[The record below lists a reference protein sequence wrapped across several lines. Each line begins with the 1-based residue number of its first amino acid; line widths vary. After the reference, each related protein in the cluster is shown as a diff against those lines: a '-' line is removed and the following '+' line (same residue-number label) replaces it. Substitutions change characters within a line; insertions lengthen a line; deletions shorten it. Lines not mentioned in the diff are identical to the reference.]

1 MTVIEKDCRNNWR
14 AEDEFDV
21 GNGRTVSIVTSKAY
35 NGAVVTRA
43 QVGIRKGNVFRFTVY
58 EDFSCTLKS
67 TVPGRVTAK
76 FVSEQHALALQ
87 GLEQLKKDIAA
98 QYNFA
103 LVA

>member
-14 AEDEFDV
+14 AKDEFAL
-21 GNGRTVSIVTSKAY
+21 GNDRAVSIVTSKMH

-43 QVGIRKGNVFRFTVY
+43 QVGVRKGNVFRFTVY
-58 EDFSCTLKS
+58 DDFSRTLKS

-87 GLEQLKKDIAA
+87 GIEQLKKDIVA
-98 QYNFA
+98 QYDPG